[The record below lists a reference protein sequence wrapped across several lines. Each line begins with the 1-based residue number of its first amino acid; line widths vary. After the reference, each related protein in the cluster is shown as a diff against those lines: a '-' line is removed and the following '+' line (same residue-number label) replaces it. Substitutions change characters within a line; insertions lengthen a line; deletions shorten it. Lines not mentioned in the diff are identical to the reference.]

1 MKTDIYRSKFFLP
14 FLTTLTFLLASS
26 ANIVVGD
33 NSWYQ
38 SIEKSSLTPASYI
51 FKIVWPIL
59 YLLMGVVSYYKSS
72 KIYYL
77 YIFQLLLNGSWS
89 WLFFYFNLPLIAL
102 IDIYL
107 LIVINCLI
115 QQKLITN
122 KVLFLIYLPYLLWI
136 LYASY
141 LNLIIVLLN

>member
-1 MKTDIYRSKFFLP
+1 MKTDIYRSRFFLP

-38 SIEKSSLTPASYI
+38 SIEKSSLTPAPYV
-51 FKIVWPIL
+51 FGIVWPIL
-59 YLLMGVVSYYKSS
+59 YLSMGVVSYYKSS

-107 LIVINCLI
+107 LIVINSLI

-141 LNLIIVLLN
+141 LNLIIVILN

>member
-1 MKTDIYRSKFFLP
+1 MTTDIYRSKFFLP

-38 SIEKSSLTPASYI
+38 SIEKSSLTPAPYVFGIIWPVLYI
-51 FKIVWPIL
+51 S
-59 YLLMGVVSYYKSS
+59 MGVVSYYKSP

-122 KVLFLIYLPYLLWI
+122 KVLFFIYLPYLLWI

>member
-1 MKTDIYRSKFFLP
+1 VKTDIYRSKFFLP

-38 SIEKSSLTPASYI
+38 SIEKSSLTPASYV

-107 LIVINCLI
+107 LIVINSLI
-115 QQKLITN
+115 QQKIITN
-122 KVLFLIYLPYLLWI
+122 KVLFFIYLPYLLWI

>member
-14 FLTTLTFLLASS
+14 SLTTLTFLLASS

-38 SIEKSSLTPASYI
+38 SIEKSSLTPASYV

-141 LNLIIVLLN
+141 LNLIIVILN

>member
-38 SIEKSSLTPASYI
+38 GIEKSSLTPASYV

>member
-1 MKTDIYRSKFFLP
+1 MTTDIYRSKFFLP

-38 SIEKSSLTPASYI
+38 SIEKSSLTPAPYV
-51 FKIVWPIL
+51 FGIVWPIL
-59 YLLMGVVSYYKSS
+59 YFLMGVVSYYKSP

-77 YIFQLLLNGSWS
+77 FIFQLLLNGSWS
-89 WLFFYFNLPLIAL
+89 WLFFYFNLPLTAL

-122 KVLFLIYLPYLLWI
+122 KVLFFIYLPYLLWI

>member
-1 MKTDIYRSKFFLP
+1 MTTDIYRSKFFLP

-38 SIEKSSLTPASYI
+38 SIEKSSLTPAPYV
-51 FKIVWPIL
+51 FGIVWPIL
-59 YLLMGVVSYYKSS
+59 YLSMGVVSYYKSS

-122 KVLFLIYLPYLLWI
+122 KVLFFIYLPYLLWI

>member
-1 MKTDIYRSKFFLP
+1 MTTDIYRSKFFLP

-38 SIEKSSLTPASYI
+38 SVEKSSLTPAPYV
-51 FKIVWPIL
+51 FGIVWPIL
-59 YLLMGVVSYYKSS
+59 YFLMGVVSYYKSP

-122 KVLFLIYLPYLLWI
+122 KVLFFIYLPYLLWI

>member
-1 MKTDIYRSKFFLP
+1 MITAIYRSKFFLP

-38 SIEKSSLTPASYI
+38 SIEKSSLTPAPYV
-51 FKIVWPIL
+51 FGIVWPIL
-59 YLLMGVVSYYKSS
+59 YFLMGVVSYYKSP

-115 QQKLITN
+115 QQKLITD
-122 KVLFLIYLPYLLWI
+122 KVLFFIYLPYLLWI

>member
-1 MKTDIYRSKFFLP
+1 VKTDIYRSKFFLP

-38 SIEKSSLTPASYI
+38 SIEKSSLTPASYV

-141 LNLIIVLLN
+141 LNLIIVILN

>member
-38 SIEKSSLTPASYI
+38 SIEKSSLTPASYV

>member
-38 SIEKSSLTPASYI
+38 SIEKSSLTPAPYV
-51 FKIVWPIL
+51 FGIVWPIL

-122 KVLFLIYLPYLLWI
+122 KVLFFIYLPYLLWI

>member
-14 FLTTLTFLLASS
+14 FLTTLTFLFASS

-38 SIEKSSLTPASYI
+38 SIEKSSLTPASYV

>member
-1 MKTDIYRSKFFLP
+1 MTTNIHRSKFFLP
-14 FLTTLTFLLASS
+14 FLTVLTFLLASS

-38 SIEKSSLTPASYI
+38 NIEKSSLTPASYV
-51 FKIVWPIL
+51 FGIVWPVL
-59 YLLMGVVSYYKSS
+59 YGLMGVVSYYKGSE
-72 KIYYL
+72 IFYL
-77 YIFQLLLNGSWS
+77 YIFQLLLNGIWS
-89 WLFFYFNLPLIAL
+89 WLFFFFNLPLIAL

-107 LIVINCLI
+107 LIAINFLL

-122 KVLFLIYLPYLLWI
+122 KVLFFIYMPYLLWI

>member
-38 SIEKSSLTPASYI
+38 SIEKSSLTPASYV

-59 YLLMGVVSYYKSS
+59 YLLMGVVSYYQSS

-107 LIVINCLI
+107 LILINCLI
-115 QQKLITN
+115 QQKIITN
-122 KVLFLIYLPYLLWI
+122 KVLFFIYLPYLLWI

-141 LNLIIVLLN
+141 LNLIIVILN

>member
-38 SIEKSSLTPASYI
+38 SIEKSSLTPAPYV
-51 FKIVWPIL
+51 FGIVWPIL
-59 YLLMGVVSYYKSS
+59 YLSMGVVSYYKSS

-77 YIFQLLLNGSWS
+77 YLFQLLLNGSWS

-107 LIVINCLI
+107 LILINCLI

-122 KVLFLIYLPYLLWI
+122 KVLFFIYLPYLLWI

>member
-1 MKTDIYRSKFFLP
+1 VTTDIYRSKFFLP

-38 SIEKSSLTPASYI
+38 SIEKSSLTPAPYV
-51 FKIVWPIL
+51 FGIVWPVL
-59 YLLMGVVSYYKSS
+59 YISMGVVSYYKGP

-107 LIVINCLI
+107 LVVINCLI

-122 KVLFLIYLPYLLWI
+122 KVLFFIYLPYLLWI

>member
-1 MKTDIYRSKFFLP
+1 MTTDIYRSKFFLP

-38 SIEKSSLTPASYI
+38 SIEKSSLTPAPYV
-51 FKIVWPIL
+51 FGIVWPIL
-59 YLLMGVVSYYKSS
+59 YLSMGVVSYYKSS

-102 IDIYL
+102 IDICL
-107 LIVINCLI
+107 LVVINCLI

-122 KVLFLIYLPYLLWI
+122 KVLFFIYLPYLLWI

>member
-1 MKTDIYRSKFFLP
+1 MKTDIYRSRFFLP

-38 SIEKSSLTPASYI
+38 SIEKSSLTPAPYV
-51 FKIVWPIL
+51 FGIVWPIL
-59 YLLMGVVSYYKSS
+59 YLSMGVVSYYKSS

-77 YIFQLLLNGSWS
+77 YLFQLLLNGSWS

-107 LIVINCLI
+107 LILINCLI
-115 QQKLITN
+115 QQKIITN
-122 KVLFLIYLPYLLWI
+122 KVLFFIYLPYLLWI

>member
-38 SIEKSSLTPASYI
+38 SIEKSSLTPASYV
-51 FKIVWPIL
+51 FKIGWPIL
-59 YLLMGVVSYYKSS
+59 YLLMGVVSHYKSS
-72 KIYYL
+72 KIYYV

>member
-1 MKTDIYRSKFFLP
+1 MTTDIYRSKFFLP
-14 FLTTLTFLLASS
+14 FLTALTFLLASS

-38 SIEKSSLTPASYI
+38 SIEKSSLTPAPYV
-51 FKIVWPIL
+51 FGIVWPIL
-59 YLLMGVVSYYKSS
+59 YFLMGVISYYKSP

-89 WLFFYFNLPLIAL
+89 WLFFYFNLPLMAL

-141 LNLIIVLLN
+141 LNLIIVLFN

>member
-1 MKTDIYRSKFFLP
+1 MKTDIYRSRFFLP

-38 SIEKSSLTPASYI
+38 SIEKSSLTPASYV

-122 KVLFLIYLPYLLWI
+122 KVLFFIYLPYLLWI

>member
-1 MKTDIYRSKFFLP
+1 MTTDIYRSKFFLP

-38 SIEKSSLTPASYI
+38 SIEKSSLTPAPYV
-51 FKIVWPIL
+51 FGIVWPIL
-59 YLLMGVVSYYKSS
+59 YLSMGVVSYYKSS

-77 YIFQLLLNGSWS
+77 YLFQLLLNGSWS

-107 LIVINCLI
+107 LILINCLI
-115 QQKLITN
+115 QQKIITN
-122 KVLFLIYLPYLLWI
+122 KVLFFIYLPYLLWI

>member
-1 MKTDIYRSKFFLP
+1 MTTDIYRSKFFLP

-38 SIEKSSLTPASYI
+38 SIEKSSLTPAPYV
-51 FKIVWPIL
+51 FGIVWPIL
-59 YLLMGVVSYYKSS
+59 YFLMGVVSYYKSP

-77 YIFQLLLNGSWS
+77 FIFQLLLNGSWS

-115 QQKLITN
+115 QQKLITD
-122 KVLFLIYLPYLLWI
+122 KVLFFIYLPYLLWI

>member
-38 SIEKSSLTPASYI
+38 SIEKSSLTPAPYV
-51 FKIVWPIL
+51 FGIVWPIL
-59 YLLMGVVSYYKSS
+59 YLSMGVVSYYKSS

-77 YIFQLLLNGSWS
+77 YLFQLLLNGSWS

>member
-1 MKTDIYRSKFFLP
+1 VKTDIYRSKFFLP

-38 SIEKSSLTPASYI
+38 SIEKSSLTPASYV

-59 YLLMGVVSYYKSS
+59 YLLMGVVSYYQSS

-141 LNLIIVLLN
+141 LNLIIVILN

>member
-14 FLTTLTFLLASS
+14 SLTTLTFLLASS

-38 SIEKSSLTPASYI
+38 GIEKSSLTPASYV

-141 LNLIIVLLN
+141 LNLIIVILN

>member
-38 SIEKSSLTPASYI
+38 SIEKSSLTPAPYV
-51 FKIVWPIL
+51 FGIVWPIL
-59 YLLMGVVSYYKSS
+59 YLSMGVVSYYKSS

-77 YIFQLLLNGSWS
+77 YLFQLLLNGSWS

-122 KVLFLIYLPYLLWI
+122 KVLFFIYLPYLLWI

>member
-1 MKTDIYRSKFFLP
+1 MTTDIYRSKFFLP

-26 ANIVVGD
+26 ANIVVSD

-38 SIEKSSLTPASYI
+38 SIEKSSLTPAPYV
-51 FKIVWPIL
+51 FGIVWPVL
-59 YLLMGVVSYYKSS
+59 YISMGVVSYYKGP

-107 LIVINCLI
+107 LILINCLI

-122 KVLFLIYLPYLLWI
+122 KVLFFIYLPYLLWI

>member
-1 MKTDIYRSKFFLP
+1 MKTDIYRSRFFLP
-14 FLTTLTFLLASS
+14 FLTTLNFLLASS

-38 SIEKSSLTPASYI
+38 SIEKSSLTPAPYV
-51 FKIVWPIL
+51 FGIVWPIL
-59 YLLMGVVSYYKSS
+59 YLSMGVVSYYKSS

-77 YIFQLLLNGSWS
+77 YLFQLLLNGSWS

-107 LIVINCLI
+107 LILINCLI

-122 KVLFLIYLPYLLWI
+122 KVLFFIYLPYLLWI

>member
-38 SIEKSSLTPASYI
+38 GIEKSSLTPASYV

-77 YIFQLLLNGSWS
+77 YIFQLLFNGSWS

-102 IDIYL
+102 IDIYI

>member
-1 MKTDIYRSKFFLP
+1 MTTDIYRSKFFLP

-38 SIEKSSLTPASYI
+38 SIEKSSLTPAPYV
-51 FKIVWPIL
+51 FGIVWPVL
-59 YLLMGVVSYYKSS
+59 YISMGVVSYYKSS

-89 WLFFYFNLPLIAL
+89 WLFFYFNLPLISL

-107 LIVINCLI
+107 LVVINCLI

-122 KVLFLIYLPYLLWI
+122 KVLFFIYLPYLLWI

>member
-1 MKTDIYRSKFFLP
+1 MTTNIHRSKFFLP
-14 FLTTLTFLLASS
+14 FLTVLTFLLASS

-38 SIEKSSLTPASYI
+38 NIEKSSLTPASYV
-51 FKIVWPIL
+51 FGIVWPVL
-59 YLLMGVVSYYKSS
+59 YGLMGVVSYYKGSE
-72 KIYYL
+72 IFYL
-77 YIFQLLLNGSWS
+77 YIFQLLLNGIWS
-89 WLFFYFNLPLIAL
+89 WLFFFFNLPLIAL

-107 LIVINCLI
+107 LIAINFLL
-115 QQKLITN
+115 QQKLITH
-122 KVLFLIYLPYLLWI
+122 KVLFFIYMPYLLWI

>member
-1 MKTDIYRSKFFLP
+1 MKTAIYRSKFFFP
-14 FLTTLTFLLASS
+14 YLTTLTFLLASS

-38 SIEKSSLTPASYI
+38 GIEKSSLTPASYV

-102 IDIYL
+102 IDIYI

-141 LNLIIVLLN
+141 LNLIIVILN

>member
-1 MKTDIYRSKFFLP
+1 MKTDIYRIKFFLP

-38 SIEKSSLTPASYI
+38 GIEKSSLTPASYV

-102 IDIYL
+102 IDIYI

-141 LNLIIVLLN
+141 LNLIIVILN

>member
-1 MKTDIYRSKFFLP
+1 MKGDIYRSRFFLP

-38 SIEKSSLTPASYI
+38 SIEKSSLTPASYV

-107 LIVINCLI
+107 LILINCLI
-115 QQKLITN
+115 QQKIITN
-122 KVLFLIYLPYLLWI
+122 KVLFFIYLPYLLWI

>member
-26 ANIVVGD
+26 ANIVVDD

-38 SIEKSSLTPASYI
+38 SIEKSSLTPAPYV
-51 FKIVWPIL
+51 FGIVWPVL
-59 YLLMGVVSYYKSS
+59 YISMGVVSYYKGP

-89 WLFFYFNLPLIAL
+89 WVFFYFNLPLIA
-102 IDIYL
+102 
-107 LIVINCLI
+107 
-115 QQKLITN
+115 
-122 KVLFLIYLPYLLWI
+122 
-136 LYASY
+136 
-141 LNLIIVLLN
+141 

>member
-1 MKTDIYRSKFFLP
+1 MTTDIYRSKFFLP

-38 SIEKSSLTPASYI
+38 SIEKSSLTPAPYV
-51 FKIVWPIL
+51 FGIVWPVL
-59 YLLMGVVSYYKSS
+59 YISMGVVSYYKGP

-107 LIVINCLI
+107 LVVINCLI

-122 KVLFLIYLPYLLWI
+122 KVLFFIYLPYLLWI

>member
-38 SIEKSSLTPASYI
+38 SIEKSSLTPASYV

-59 YLLMGVVSYYKSS
+59 YLLMGVVSYYQSS

>member
-1 MKTDIYRSKFFLP
+1 MKTDIYRSRFFLP

-38 SIEKSSLTPASYI
+38 SIEKSSLTPASYV

-59 YLLMGVVSYYKSS
+59 YLLMGVVSYYQSS

-122 KVLFLIYLPYLLWI
+122 KVLFFIYLPYLLWI